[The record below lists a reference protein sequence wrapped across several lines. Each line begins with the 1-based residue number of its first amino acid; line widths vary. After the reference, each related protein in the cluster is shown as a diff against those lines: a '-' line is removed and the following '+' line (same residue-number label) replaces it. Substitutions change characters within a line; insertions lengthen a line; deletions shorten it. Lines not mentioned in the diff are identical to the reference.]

1 MEIITLSDRTLSPA
15 ALFAVAAAIGKSKVV
30 ALPTDTVYGLAAA
43 ADSPRAIKRIFA
55 LKKRPEHKPLPVLVN
70 SLAMAKTVGHINA
83 ANERLLQSFWP
94 APISVILFK
103 RDATL
108 SELTAGGSTVMVRWP
123 NDPLLHKV
131 ITAVGKPITGTSA
144 NISGEDSFVDGTLLI
159 ERFAR
164 EKLQPDI
171 VVCATTEQRQNTPS
185 TIIDLTGARPKILRV
200 GMTDRET
207 LSTLLLLAGQ

>member
-1 MEIITLSDRTLSPA
+1 MTDRNLPPA
-15 ALFAVAAAIGKSKVV
+15 ALFTLATAIASGKVV

-43 ADSPRAIKRIFA
+43 VDSARAIKKIFA

-70 SLAMAKTVGHINA
+70 SLAQAKTVGHINA
-83 ANERLLQSFWP
+83 ANERLLKTLWP

-103 RDATL
+103 RDAVL
-108 SELTAGGSTVMVRWP
+108 PALTAGGSTVMVRWP
-123 NDPLLHKV
+123 NDSLLHAV

-144 NISGEDSFVDGTLLI
+144 NISGENSFVDGDLLI
-159 ERFAR
+159 ERFAQ
-164 EKLQPDI
+164 EDLQPDI
-171 VVCATTEQRQNTPS
+171 VVRREATERQNIPS

-207 LSTLLLLAGQ
+207 LSAILSLADQ